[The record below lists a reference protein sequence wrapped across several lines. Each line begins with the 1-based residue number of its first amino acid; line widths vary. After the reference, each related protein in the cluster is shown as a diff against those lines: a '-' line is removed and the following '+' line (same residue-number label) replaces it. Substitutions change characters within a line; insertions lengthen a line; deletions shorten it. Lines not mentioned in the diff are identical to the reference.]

1 MDTRNHILSK
11 LRTALNKPD
20 LPFPSYNPPP
30 LLDHVN
36 VTAPLVA
43 NETDIHS
50 LARRFGQELE
60 KLQGTYEIVETAVEA
75 RLALTNRL
83 LDWMRAEELE
93 RKGTRQNLTY
103 TRSVLSWSQDV
114 LPVSGLQDTFR
125 DMGIHLISPKEL
137 RSQQARDQVRL
148 IRYGLTG
155 VEAAF
160 ASTGSMMMVT
170 RPHTGRSA
178 SLLPIRHI
186 ALIPLNKLYPTMEDW
201 VRTQRG
207 NNEMVSLMRNHA
219 NLSMISGPSKSADIE
234 GTLTL
239 GVHGPKFVH
248 AILFEST
255 E

>member
-1 MDTRNHILSK
+1 MDTRNQILTK
-11 LRTALNKPD
+11 LRTALNKPV

-30 LLDHVN
+30 LLDHMN

-43 NETDIHS
+43 NETDIQS
-50 LARRFGQELE
+50 LALRFGQELE
-60 KLQGTYEIVETAVEA
+60 NLQGTYEIVETAIEA

-83 LDWMRAEELE
+83 LDWMRTEEMA
-93 RKGTRQNLTY
+93 RKGTRHNLNY
-103 TRSVLSWSQDV
+103 TRSVLSWSQDA
-114 LPVSGLQDTFR
+114 LPVSGLQDTFS
-125 DMGIHLISPKEL
+125 DMGINLVSPAEL
-137 RSQQARDQVRL
+137 RSQESRDQVRL

-170 RPHTGRSA
+170 RPQTSRSA

-186 ALIPLNKLYPTMEDW
+186 ALIPFNKLYPTMEDW

-207 NNEMVSLMRNHA
+207 NNEMTSLMRNHA

-248 AILFEST
+248 AILFKSNE
-255 E
+255 